1 MLPPFLR
8 ITKFLIISRSSMF
21 NLKFIFLLTLTNVV
35 FNQFAIA
42 ESGGNIQ
49 LGPENFS
56 HTAIINISDPNA
68 SMATI
73 RLPQW
78 SYLVSRHQLLDLR
91 VFNGENIAV
100 SHQLSPLQKEGRRH
114 EFSVNA
120 IAIPSE
126 AKDEEVLARTADV
139 NLDIKGKV
147 DIHLSQQ
154 PAIAKTQSQAK
165 VNQWIIDDSKLA
177 ITAIDQFRFEIA
189 GAKNADFVADISVET
204 SGDLRSWQSIVSHQK
219 ILSYSKQRLAQLGI
233 SIQPTK
239 ARYWRVVSNGED
251 ISRIAK
257 IYVSAPPQM
266 EEVYESL
273 TLECQ
278 MNGSRDKIVCPFEKA
293 QLPVTAVLF
302 DFGKQHV
309 AFNAQIL
316 AYDKMPQFDDA
327 KATLQPIQVVDT
339 LLTSTEM
346 IAISLNR
353 SPITALLITAQQGG
367 KLGIKKAPKINLK
380 WQAQQLKF
388 LMHGQAPFTLAI
400 GSEVLDKNT
409 EQMLDDKGSISSGL
423 MIDDPVVKE
432 PITITKVNEKKR
444 PWLLWGLLG
453 FAVLSLS
460 WMAVSL
466 LRQK

>member
-1 MLPPFLR
+1 
-8 ITKFLIISRSSMF
+8 MF
-21 NLKFIFLLTLTNVV
+21 NLKFIFLLTLINVLL
-35 FNQFAIA
+35 NQFAIA
-42 ESGGNIQ
+42 ESDVNLQ

-56 HTAIINISDPNA
+56 HTATISISDPNA
-68 SMATI
+68 TTVTV

-78 SYLVSRHQLLDLR
+78 GYLATRHQLRDLR

-100 SHQLSPLQKEGRRH
+100 AYQLSRIKQEGASH

-120 IAIPSE
+120 VAIPLE
-126 AKDEEVLARTADV
+126 AKVEEVLARTADV

-147 DIHLSQQ
+147 DIHLSQL
-154 PAIAKTQSQAK
+154 PEIAKTQSQAK

-177 ITAIDQFRFEIA
+177 TTAIDQFRFEID
-189 GAKNADFVADISVET
+189 GAKKSDFVADISIET
-204 SGDLRSWQSIVSHQK
+204 SGDLRSWKSVVSHQK
-219 ILSYSKQRLAQLGI
+219 ILSYNKQRVAQLGI

-239 ARYWRVVSNGED
+239 ARYWRVLSNGED

-278 MNGSRDKIVCPFEKA
+278 MNGSKDRVICPFENA
-293 QLPVTAVLF
+293 QLPVASVLF

-309 AFNAQIL
+309 AFNAQL
-316 AYDKMPQFDDA
+316 STYDKMPQFDDA
-327 KATLQPIQVVDT
+327 KAKLQPIQIVDT
-339 LLTSTEM
+339 LLTSTPI
-346 IAISLNR
+346 IAISLNH
-353 SPITALLITAQQGG
+353 SPITALVITAQQGG

-388 LMHGQAPFTLAI
+388 LMHGLAPYTLAI
-400 GSEVLDKNT
+400 GSETFDKNA
-409 EQMLDDKGSISSGL
+409 EQLINDKGAFSSGL
-423 MIDDPVVKE
+423 MMDDPVVKE
-432 PITITKVNEKKR
+432 PITITKPNEKKH

-460 WMAVSL
+460 WMAMSL